1 MPNPRVAHCVFCDDV
16 RQEVGNKLSLM
27 GMYMGDIV
35 LPVAPPVGMPA
46 ILPKFAICVWLLC
59 DWGDNPERITVRV
72 YAPPGRTEITKME
85 AAQGQIAPPAP
96 LFDDPTKL
104 SLTTLLPIF
113 NFAIFDEGEIEV
125 TVETEQGTL
134 RAGRLQVR
142 MPSRHIQSDDSSVPS
157 SATSDSSAASP
168 SPSEQ
173 SPTVALDTKP
183 TRPARR
189 PSTRR
194 TARTP
199 E

>member
-1 MPNPRVAHCVFCDDV
+1 MAHCVFCDDV

-35 LPVAPPVGMPA
+35 LPAAPPVGVPA

-85 AAQGQIAPPAP
+85 ATQGQIAPPVP

-104 SLTTLLPIF
+104 SLITLLPIF

-134 RAGRLQVR
+134 RAGRLRVQ
-142 MPSRHIQSDDSSVPS
+142 MPSRHVQTDTSSAPS
-157 SATSDSSAASP
+157 PATSDSPTAP
-168 SPSEQ
+168 PLPSEQ
-173 SPTVALDTKP
+173 SSAGLPETKP
-183 TRPARR
+183 ARSQR
-189 PSTRR
+189 HPSTRR
-194 TARTP
+194 TARAP
-199 E
+199 ERGS